1 MNITPLFESQQ
12 FLDNKVT
19 ERVKS
24 TGYET
29 NSYYAFDHK
38 VFAFHC
44 ELMELANEIG
54 FFKFWKQGHKRD
66 LARIL
71 DEGVDCVHFLLSIGN
86 MKGYY
91 KSTKE
96 VEPFALWE
104 DWSTEDMFTVL
115 RQNQLDNVAQWT
127 RAFELVLGILLKQ
140 EMSESDIFKGYYRK
154 NEVNLNRQ
162 AEGY

>member
-1 MNITPLFESQQ
+1 MNITQLFESQQ

-19 ERVKS
+19 ERVKA
-24 TGYET
+24 TGYDT
-29 NSYYAFDHK
+29 NSYYCFDHR

-44 ELMELANEIG
+44 ELMEFANEIG
-54 FFKFWKQGHKRD
+54 FFKFWKLGHKQD
-66 LARIL
+66 PERIL
-71 DEGVDCVHFLLSIGN
+71 DEGIDCVHFLLSLGN

-96 VEPFALWE
+96 IEPFALW
-104 DWSTEDMFTVL
+104 DDYSIEDMFTLV

-127 RAFELVLGILLKQ
+127 RAFELVLGILYKLGFTEYEIEKQ
-140 EMSESDIFKGYYRK
+140 YYRK

-162 AEGY
+162 ASEY